1 MADLKKLN
9 IPGVG
14 ELDMVDANAV
24 KRTEDT
30 MEGKLVANATANPTA
45 KQVRNILI
53 GTEEPGSDAGANGDV
68 FLVYTA

>member
-9 IPGVG
+9 VPGVG
-14 ELDMVDANAV
+14 ELDIVDANAV
-24 KRTEDT
+24 KKAGDT
-30 MEGKLVANATANPTA
+30 MTGKLVANATTNTTDG
-45 KQVRNILI
+45 QVRNILI